1 MAVSITRRKLKF
13 AAAILLVGGLVLVGL
28 QLFRK
33 RPVSFSVGVRYGRAA
48 ADLEAATLEVFR
60 VSDDALVQ
68 RKAWRYSAA
77 HPAPSLETTKL
88 RMAAGRYRFQ
98 VRLEYAQAA
107 PGAPLRA
114 AALSALGEI
123 PGAPRDALITALAD
137 PALALTAASAIIRST
152 R

>member
-60 VSDDALVQ
+60 LSDDALVQ
-68 RKAWRYSAA
+68 RKAWRYSPA

-107 PGAPLRA
+107 PSMERELDVRE
-114 AALSALGEI
+114 SGEI
-123 PGAPRDALITALAD
+123 LLDVSSLDELPD
-137 PALALTAASAIIRST
+137 PPP
-152 R
+152 

>member
-33 RPVSFSVGVRYGRAA
+33 RPVSFSGGVRYGRAA
-48 ADLEAATLEVFR
+48 ADLEAVTLEVFR

-107 PGAPLRA
+107 PSTER
-114 AALSALGEI
+114 EI
-123 PGAPRDALITALAD
+123 DVREDGDVLLDVSSLDELPPT
-137 PALALTAASAIIRST
+137 P
-152 R
+152 